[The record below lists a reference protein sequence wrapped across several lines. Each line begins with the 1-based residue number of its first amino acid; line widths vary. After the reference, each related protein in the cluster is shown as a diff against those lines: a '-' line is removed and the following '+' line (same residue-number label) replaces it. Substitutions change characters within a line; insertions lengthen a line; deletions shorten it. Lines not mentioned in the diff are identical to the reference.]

1 MGHEMIRLRWF
12 LVPVVLAAAGCGN
25 NSDTAPKQTLNE
37 VEQKQVKELQ
47 EQRQKEWSGT
57 KGH

>member
-1 MGHEMIRLRWF
+1 M
-12 LVPVVLAAAGCGN
+12 PAVLIAAGCGDS
-25 NSDTAPKQTLNE
+25 SDTAPKQTLNE

-57 KGH
+57 KGKSPH